1 MAIKKILVTGGAGF
15 IGSNLSLKL
24 LSKGYEVTILD
35 NLSKQIHGANPDKT
49 SPLYNSIKNKVH
61 FIEGSVT
68 NREDWLKAI
77 DSVDCIVHLAAETG
91 TGQSMYE
98 IEKYVGVNIGGTALM
113 LDILTNTN
121 HTVKKVVVAESRA
134 IYGEGRY
141 YSKELNQFVYPTE
154 RSEAAMRA
162 GDFEVKYKGCDSP
175 LKLVGTTE
183 DSMIHPTSVYGI
195 TKQVQGQ
202 LVHLVCPSIGIASVS
217 YRYQNVY
224 GPGQSLS
231 NPYTGI
237 LSIFSTRI
245 RNGNGINI
253 FEDGKE
259 TRDFVYIDD
268 VVDATILGIEKEEAN
283 GHVFNVGTGV
293 ATDVLTVARTLI
305 EKYEIDVPVTI
316 SGNFR
321 LGDIRHNYA
330 DITAART
337 ILGFEPK
344 WSFSDGIGEF
354 VKWVNE
360 QGVQEDKYEASIE
373 EMKKDTDA
381 HNLDHL
387 TRRSH
392 VLTPEGYSVDG
403 VSAATAGIIIEDDV
417 LIGTRCI
424 ILKGVTIG
432 ARSVIGSGSV
442 VTKSIPSDS
451 IAAGN
456 PCRVIRARN

>member
-373 EMKKDTDA
+373 EMKT
-381 HNLDHL
+381 
-387 TRRSH
+387 
-392 VLTPEGYSVDG
+392 
-403 VSAATAGIIIEDDV
+403 
-417 LIGTRCI
+417 
-424 ILKGVTIG
+424 
-432 ARSVIGSGSV
+432 
-442 VTKSIPSDS
+442 
-451 IAAGN
+451 
-456 PCRVIRARN
+456 

>member
-293 ATDVLTVARTLI
+293 ARYRNVYLI

-373 EMKKDTDA
+373 EMKK
-381 HNLDHL
+381 
-387 TRRSH
+387 
-392 VLTPEGYSVDG
+392 
-403 VSAATAGIIIEDDV
+403 
-417 LIGTRCI
+417 
-424 ILKGVTIG
+424 KGLY
-432 ARSVIGSGSV
+432 
-442 VTKSIPSDS
+442 K
-451 IAAGN
+451 
-456 PCRVIRARN
+456 

>member
-77 DSVDCIVHLAAETG
+77 DSVDCIVHLAAETS

-373 EMKKDTDA
+373 EMKK
-381 HNLDHL
+381 
-387 TRRSH
+387 
-392 VLTPEGYSVDG
+392 
-403 VSAATAGIIIEDDV
+403 
-417 LIGTRCI
+417 
-424 ILKGVTIG
+424 KGLY
-432 ARSVIGSGSV
+432 
-442 VTKSIPSDS
+442 K
-451 IAAGN
+451 
-456 PCRVIRARN
+456 

>member
-344 WSFSDGIGEF
+344 WGFSDGIGEF

-373 EMKKDTDA
+373 EMKK
-381 HNLDHL
+381 
-387 TRRSH
+387 
-392 VLTPEGYSVDG
+392 
-403 VSAATAGIIIEDDV
+403 
-417 LIGTRCI
+417 
-424 ILKGVTIG
+424 KGLY
-432 ARSVIGSGSV
+432 
-442 VTKSIPSDS
+442 K
-451 IAAGN
+451 
-456 PCRVIRARN
+456 